1 MLESLSIHAFL
12 DQNKIKTESGTP
24 LDFRDHPYLFDP
36 LSDMASLERD
46 IVIYKGAQIGY
57 SLSATLAIL
66 WIAKNKKIDIIYTL
80 PTNEDMRQFAGGKT
94 NRIIAQNPIFQ
105 QWVKDKDTVEQKTVG
120 DNIVYFRGTFSQ
132 KAAMMVS
139 SDLNVYDEID
149 ASNQQVIEQYATR
162 LQHSKIKR
170 QWYFSHPSV
179 PGNGV
184 SRHWDKSDQK
194 HWFVTCRHCNKK
206 QYLSFPESIC
216 PTRKIYQCKKC
227 KEEITDDDRRRGTWV
242 KKYKDRPLSGYWI
255 PLLICP
261 RVSAAEVLNYKETK
275 SEEYFTN
282 KVLGLPY
289 VGNGNKVTEDV
300 ITRNLTDEV
309 NLQEDRVVI
318 GVDTGV
324 DIRYIVGNQQGCFYI
339 GECKDYTELEA
350 LLNRFPRSIMV
361 IDQGGD
367 IIGPRK
373 LREKY
378 PGRVFLC
385 FFQEDKKSMQII
397 RWGENDEQGR
407 VIADRNRLLQLTID
421 ELTDKRIALNGTK
434 EDWQPLIDHFSHIYR
449 VAEEDAQGVVRYK
462 WLRSDRD
469 DFVLALCYWRAGMD
483 RFGLGEAKI
492 IGKTSGVI
500 GKPGFDALVGYK
512 PTMPNLSQEQYDD
525 DWRNV

>member
-1 MLESLSIHAFL
+1 MLEQISIHAFL

-36 LSDMASLERD
+36 LSDMASLGRD

-66 WIAKNKKIDIIYTL
+66 WIAKNKKIDMIYCL

-105 QWVKDKDTVEQKTVG
+105 EWVKDKDTIEQKTVG
-120 DNIVYFRGTFSQ
+120 ENIIYFRGTFSS

-139 SDLNVYDEID
+139 SDLNVYDEVD
-149 ASNQQVIEQYATR
+149 ACNQEVIEQYATR
-162 LQHSKIKR
+162 LQHSKLKR

-184 SRHWDKSDQK
+184 SKHWDKSDQK
-194 HWFVTCRHCNKK
+194 HWFVTCEHCKK
-206 QYLSFPESIC
+206 EQYISWPDSIC
-216 PTRKIYQCKKC
+216 LEREVYQCKKC
-227 KEEITDDDRRRGTWV
+227 KGEMSDDVRRNGRWV
-242 KKYKDRPLSGYWI
+242 QKYKDRELSGYWI

-261 RVSAAEVLNYKETK
+261 RIPAKEIIEYKNTK
-275 SEEYFTN
+275 SDEYFTN

-289 VGNGNKVTEDV
+289 VGGGNKVADDV
-300 ITRNLTDEV
+300 VYRNLTDEV
-309 NLQEDRVVI
+309 NLQDGKIVI

-324 DIRYIVGNQQGCFYI
+324 DIRYVVGNRQGLFYI
-339 GECKDYTELEA
+339 GECNDYDDLEA
-350 LLNRFPRSIMV
+350 LLDRWPQAIMV

-373 LREKY
+373 LRQKY

-397 RWGENDEQGR
+397 RWGENDELGR

-421 ELTDKRIALNGTK
+421 ELSDKRIKIHGTK
-434 EDWQPLIDHFSHIYR
+434 EDWKPLVTHFSHIYR
-449 VAEEDAQGVVRYK
+449 VMEEDAQGVKKYK

-469 DFVLALCYWRAGMD
+469 DFVLALAYWRCGMD
-483 RFGLGEAKI
+483 KIGMSDAQIFGRQISIQSAPDVVDGFRAP
-492 IGKTSGVI
+492 
-500 GKPGFDALVGYK
+500 KPLIY
-512 PTMPNLSQEQYDD
+512 SEEYDE
-525 DWRNV
+525 DWRK

>member
-1 MLESLSIHAFL
+1 MLEDLSIHAFIEKH
-12 DQNKIKTESGTP
+12 KIKTESGTP
-24 LDFRDHPYLFDP
+24 VDFRDHPYLFDP
-36 LSDMASLERD
+36 IRDMVSLEQD
-46 IVIYKGAQIGY
+46 LVIYKGAQVGF
-57 SLSATLAIL
+57 SLTATLAIL

-105 QWVKDKDTVEQKTVG
+105 EWVKEKDTVEQKTVG
-120 DNIVYFRGTFSQ
+120 DNIIYFRGTFSQ

-139 SDLNVYDEID
+139 SDLNAYDEID
-149 ASNQQVIEQYATR
+149 ASNQSVIEQYETR
-162 LQHSKIKR
+162 LQHSKLKR

-184 SRHWDKSDQK
+184 SRHWDRSDQK
-194 HWFVTCRHCNKK
+194 HWFVVCRACKKK
-206 QYLSFPESIC
+206 QYISFPESIC
-216 PTRKIYQCKKC
+216 FEREIYQCKHC
-227 KEEITDDDRRRGTWV
+227 KEELTDDDRRKGFWV
-242 KKYKDRPLSGYWI
+242 KKFKNRELSGYWI

-261 RVSAAEVLNYKETK
+261 RVSAKEIIDYKNTK

-289 VGNGNKVTEDV
+289 VGGGNKVPTDIV
-300 ITRNLTDEV
+300 DRNLTNEV
-309 NLQEDRVVI
+309 NLQDGKIVI

-324 DIRYIVGNQQGCFYI
+324 DIRYVIGNRKGLFYI
-339 GECKDYTELEA
+339 GECNDYEELEG
-350 LLNRFPRSIMV
+350 LLNRWPKAIMV

-397 RWGENDEQGR
+397 RWGENDELGR

-421 ELTDKRIALNGTK
+421 ELSDKRIKIHGTK
-434 EDWQPLIDHFSHIYR
+434 EDWKPLITHFSHIYR
-449 VAEEDAQGVVRYK
+449 TVEEDAQGVKKYK
-462 WLRSDRD
+462 WHRSDRD
-469 DFVLALCYWRAGMD
+469 DFVLALAYWRVGMD
-483 RFGLGEAKI
+483 KVGISDAQIFGRQISIPSATDVLEGTRAP
-492 IGKTSGVI
+492 
-500 GKPGFDALVGYK
+500 KPLIY
-512 PTMPNLSQEQYDD
+512 SQEYDE
-525 DWRNV
+525 DWRI